1 MSEEV
6 IILPSFIKD
15 EMKKKDEQ
23 KLEEMQQ
30 EIDEAEA
37 AQEDAAEGS
46 EEEAPEEAASEGAA
60 MQEEI
65 EALKGQV
72 EKLTG
77 DLQEKKDRLL
87 RLQADFDNFRRRSA
101 KEREE
106 ISAVV
111 TQNFCKDML
120 PLLDNFE
127 RAMAAETKDVE
138 AFQKGV
144 EMIFTQ
150 FQEVLKKNGLEQI
163 EAVGQKFDPNF
174 HQAVMRVEDPR
185 KRRRHGRPGAPEGL
199 HGQGPRHPSKHGPG
213 RLKLSGLINNIDDS
227 SFYIQFRR
235 MLPCLK

>member
-1 MSEEV
+1 
-6 IILPSFIKD
+6 
-15 EMKKKDEQ
+15 MKKKDEQ

-72 EKLTG
+72 EKLAG

-174 HQAVMRVEDPR
+174 HQAVMRVEDPE
-185 KRRRHGRPGAPEGL
+185 KEDDTVAQELQKGYMVKGRVI
-199 HGQGPRHPSKHGPG
+199 RPSMVQVV
-213 RLKLSGLINNIDDS
+213 SN
-227 SFYIQFRR
+227 
-235 MLPCLK
+235 

>member
-1 MSEEV
+1 
-6 IILPSFIKD
+6 
-15 EMKKKDEQ
+15 MKKKDEQ

-46 EEEAPEEAASEGAA
+46 EEEAPEEAASEAAA

-106 ISAVV
+106 LSAVV

-174 HQAVMRVEDPR
+174 HQAVMRVEDPE
-185 KRRRHGRPGAPEGL
+185 KEDDTVAQELQKGYMVKGRVI
-199 HGQGPRHPSKHGPG
+199 RPSMVQVV
-213 RLKLSGLINNIDDS
+213 SN
-227 SFYIQFRR
+227 
-235 MLPCLK
+235 

>member
-1 MSEEV
+1 
-6 IILPSFIKD
+6 
-15 EMKKKDEQ
+15 MKKKDEQ

-46 EEEAPEEAASEGAA
+46 EEEAPEEAASEAAA

-150 FQEVLKKNGLEQI
+150 FQEILKKNGLEHI
-163 EAVGQKFDPNF
+163 EAIGQKFDPNF
-174 HQAVMRVEDPR
+174 HQAVMRVEDPD
-185 KRRRHGRPGAPEGL
+185 KEDDTVAQELQKGYMVKGRVI
-199 HGQGPRHPSKHGPG
+199 RPSMVQVV
-213 RLKLSGLINNIDDS
+213 SN
-227 SFYIQFRR
+227 
-235 MLPCLK
+235 

>member
-1 MSEEV
+1 
-6 IILPSFIKD
+6 
-15 EMKKKDEQ
+15 MKKKDEQ

-46 EEEAPEEAASEGAA
+46 EEEAPEKAASEGAA

-174 HQAVMRVEDPR
+174 HQAVMRVEDPE
-185 KRRRHGRPGAPEGL
+185 KEDDTVAQELQKGYMVKGRVI
-199 HGQGPRHPSKHGPG
+199 RPSMVQVV
-213 RLKLSGLINNIDDS
+213 SN
-227 SFYIQFRR
+227 
-235 MLPCLK
+235 